1 MIVSFRHMLLARVK
15 TCTRMLMIMLNVYHS
30 PWTRHTIPQFK
41 IYRAIISGIF
51 EIFTKLSQT
60 VSIYL
65 MNYDQNLLPLISCS
79 TVIKI
84 IIQRKSVLWE
94 TWYLFPVFFF
104 SHVLVVSYTAY
115 LYKSCL
121 FIPECSCKLIW
132 HYLAN
137 IIIHIVHHLTFKIN
151 IFCLHIF

>member
-1 MIVSFRHMLLARVK
+1 MLI
-15 TCTRMLMIMLNVYHS
+15 IMLNVYHS

-65 MNYDQNLLPLISCS
+65 MNYDQYLLPLISCS

-84 IIQRKSVLWE
+84 IIQRKSVLCVSR
-94 TWYLFPVFFF
+94 LRDV
-104 SHVLVVSYTAY
+104 VLV
-115 LYKSCL
+115 SCFLFFPRFSGFIHCIFIQKL
-121 FIPECSCKLIW
+121 FIYSWMFLQTYLTLFGEY
-132 HYLAN
+132 HYSYRSSSN
-137 IIIHIVHHLTFKIN
+137 I
-151 IFCLHIF
+151 

>member
-1 MIVSFRHMLLARVK
+1 
-15 TCTRMLMIMLNVYHS
+15 MIMLNVYHS

-51 EIFTKLSQT
+51 EIFTKLSQS

-65 MNYDQNLLPLISCS
+65 MNYDQYLLPLISCS

-84 IIQRKSVLWE
+84 IIQRKSVLCVSR
-94 TWYLFPVFFF
+94 LRDV
-104 SHVLVVSYTAY
+104 VLVSCFLLFTFYWFHILHIYTKVVY
-115 LYKSCL
+115 L
-121 FIPECSCKLIW
+121 CKLIW

>member
-84 IIQRKSVLWE
+84 IIQRKSVLCVSCLRDVVLVSCFLLFTFYWFH
-94 TWYLFPVFFF
+94 TLHIYTKVVYLFLN
-104 SHVLVVSYTAY
+104 VLANLFDIIWRIS
-115 LYKSCL
+115 L
-121 FIPECSCKLIW
+121 FISF
-132 HYLAN
+132 
-137 IIIHIVHHLTFKIN
+137 II
-151 IFCLHIF
+151 

>member
-1 MIVSFRHMLLARVK
+1 
-15 TCTRMLMIMLNVYHS
+15 MIMLNVYHS
-30 PWTRHTIPQFK
+30 PWTRHTIPEFK

-84 IIQRKSVLWE
+84 IIQRKSVLCVSRLRDVVLVSCF
-94 TWYLFPVFFF
+94 LFF
-104 SHVLVVSYTAY
+104 HVLVVSYTAY

>member
-1 MIVSFRHMLLARVK
+1 MLI
-15 TCTRMLMIMLNVYHS
+15 IMLNVYHS

-65 MNYDQNLLPLISCS
+65 MNYDQYLLPLISCS

-84 IIQRKSVLWE
+84 IIQWKSVLCVSR
-94 TWYLFPVFFF
+94 LRDV
-104 SHVLVVSYTAY
+104 VLV
-115 LYKSCL
+115 SCFLFSRFTGFIHCIFIQKL
-121 FIPECSCKLIW
+121 FIYSWMFLQTYLTLFGEY
-132 HYLAN
+132 HYSYRSSSN
-137 IIIHIVHHLTFKIN
+137 I
-151 IFCLHIF
+151 